1 MKKIFFGILAIV
13 LLASCK
19 KNNTNTCEQT
29 MAEIAGKYKLIKLEQ
44 VSFKTG
50 AIQDVTAT
58 LTGCQLSG
66 VFVLHSDSTATYT
79 ELSGCN
85 GSGTGIW
92 NLSGGINSSES
103 LYTSFTSGNG
113 NYISLTSISSWDCR
127 NLVLTTNFP
136 GAQYNNRYTLA
147 KF

>member
-1 MKKIFFGILAIV
+1 MKNIFFSILAIL

-29 MAEIAGKYKLIKLEQ
+29 MAEIAGKYKLIKLEL
-44 VSFKTG
+44 VSYKTG
-50 AIQDVTAT
+50 AIQDVTST
-58 LTGCQLSG
+58 LTSCQLSG

-79 ELSGCN
+79 ELSSCN
-85 GSGTGIW
+85 DSGTGTW
-92 NLSGGINSSES
+92 NLSGGINSSEN
-103 LYTSFTSGNG
+103 LYASFTSGNG

-127 NLVLTTNFP
+127 NLVLTTSFP
-136 GAQYNNRYTLA
+136 YAQYNNRYTLA